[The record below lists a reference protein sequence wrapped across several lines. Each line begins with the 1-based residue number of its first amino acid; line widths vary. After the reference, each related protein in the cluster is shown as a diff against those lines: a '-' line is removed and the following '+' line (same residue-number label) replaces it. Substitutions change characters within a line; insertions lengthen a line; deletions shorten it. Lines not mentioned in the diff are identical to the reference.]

1 MDVASIRKETVFD
14 IKHVMILSTMTM
26 ILARIIGSIT
36 MFDFLSK
43 TIFKRGRNSNNYDRY
58 LNSRMVY
65 KKIERTYTKNSQ

>member
-1 MDVASIRKETVFD
+1 MGVASIRKETVID

-36 MFDFLSK
+36 MFDLLSK
-43 TIFKRGRNSNNYDRY
+43 TIFKRGRNSNNCDRY

-65 KKIERTYTKNSQ
+65 RKIERTYTKNSQ